1 MRKARLGPSRR
12 KKTGPHESSTSRRTI
27 TRGSGKEN
35 LVEPDLRY
43 VDLNEL
49 HLTLEEAEKQFR
61 DPAAKT
67 QRFKVE
73 KSRRYGRRTARP
85 DPGEQESPPNT
96 IKYRNSPLTRSS
108 HVTETQKL
116 QKTRMKITTSPP
128 SKRGGHRLPEQTS
141 RPALNHRRERKGHP
155 SDNLPQEQ
163 RRGPVT

>member
-85 DPGEQESPPNT
+85 DPGEQESPPQHDQVQELA
-96 IKYRNSPLTRSS
+96 IDEV
-108 HVTETQKL
+108 VTCDRDPKAAED
-116 QKTRMKITTSPP
+116 SDED
-128 SKRGGHRLPEQTS
+128 HYV
-141 RPALNHRRERKGHP
+141 PALEARRTP
-155 SDNLPQEQ
+155 TP
-163 RRGPVT
+163 